1 MAGALHDR
9 EYEAKLHEAGFVEVG
24 VEPWRVYSVNDA
36 RAFLAESGF
45 DADALAARVQGRV
58 ASAFIRA
65 RKPAA
70 APCCGAGCCA

>member
-1 MAGALHDR
+1 
-9 EYEAKLHEAGFVEVG
+9 

-65 RKPAA
+65 RKPARA
-70 APCCGAGCCA
+70 ACCGPDCCAA